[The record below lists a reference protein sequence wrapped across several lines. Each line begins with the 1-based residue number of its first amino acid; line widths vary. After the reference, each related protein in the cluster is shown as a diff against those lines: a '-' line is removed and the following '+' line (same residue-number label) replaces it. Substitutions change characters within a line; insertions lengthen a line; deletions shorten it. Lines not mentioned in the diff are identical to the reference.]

1 MSTPT
6 LPDRSGHF
14 GEFGGKFVIE
24 TLMPAL
30 QELEK
35 LYNEARNDP
44 EFQKQLRFALR
55 SYILP
60 RTCQG
65 SWVVR
70 NAISSART

>member
-35 LYNEARNDP
+35 VYNEPLNDP
-44 EFQKQLRFALR
+44 EFQSHSFELEGVGGTLSHRPSLLPYFSALCAC
-55 SYILP
+55 I
-60 RTCQG
+60 
-65 SWVVR
+65 
-70 NAISSART
+70 